1 MADLLSLPKSDAIR
15 TVKNGIDRGM
25 RTPRSAKNLSMEPKD
40 PGDTVL
46 MWMRWWQSLDPA
58 KFPGTKGSSL
68 LKTLAGVA
76 MLGMAYGG
84 PVDVGAS
91 YRQIAE
97 AAGKRVST
105 VTLHLRRGGPA
116 RGYLMCTTRLR
127 PHQWLRSA
135 DQPQSSRWTPVCQ
148 PAKSVQ
154 PMDSC
159 CRERPDCPEKPGL
172 VDPAGNRW
180 HHAANVGRI
189 DCVLDHEEEVTV
201 AEVVKVTG
209 LTADTV
215 LRHLHSLAETGHADG

>member
-1 MADLLSLPKSDAIR
+1 MDQSQSESTRYGLAALNGEIDRLQLSTRGFRHFELFRSGAALGNVIAGGELTRPEVERELLHMADLLSLPKSDAIR

-40 PGDTVL
+40 RGDTVL

-97 AAGKRVST
+97 AAGKRVE
-105 VTLHLRRGGPA
+105 HGDAAPPA
-116 RGYLMCTTRLR
+116 RRTGQGL
-127 PHQWLRSA
+127 PDVHHASA
-135 DQPQSSRWTPVCQ
+135 STPV
-148 PAKSVQ
+148 
-154 PMDSC
+154 
-159 CRERPDCPEKPGL
+159 
-172 VDPAGNRW
+172 
-180 HHAANVGRI
+180 AA
-189 DCVLDHEEEVTV
+189 
-201 AEVVKVTG
+201 
-209 LTADTV
+209 
-215 LRHLHSLAETGHADG
+215 LR